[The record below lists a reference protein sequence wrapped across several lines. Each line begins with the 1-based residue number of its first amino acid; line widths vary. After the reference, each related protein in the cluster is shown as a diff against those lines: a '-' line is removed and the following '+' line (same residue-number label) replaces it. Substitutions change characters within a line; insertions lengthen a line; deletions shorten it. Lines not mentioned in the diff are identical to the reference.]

1 MSSFNSKLRRPLF
14 KSGGELSHRFVFY
27 ASSMIVSMSVSVLM
41 SMSVLVSV
49 ALSDVG
55 AGVCGSVGVDVGAG
69 VCGSVGVGAR
79 VDVGAGVCGSVGV
92 S

>member
-1 MSSFNSKLRRPLF
+1 
-14 KSGGELSHRFVFY
+14 
-27 ASSMIVSMSVSVLM
+27 
-41 SMSVLVSV
+41 MSVLVSV
-49 ALSDVG
+49 ALS
-55 AGVCGSVGVDVGAG
+55 DVGAG

>member
-27 ASSMIVSMSVSVLM
+27 ASSMIVSMPVSVLM

-55 AGVCGSVGVDVGAG
+55 AGVCGSVGV
-69 VCGSVGVGAR
+69 GAR

-92 S
+92 L